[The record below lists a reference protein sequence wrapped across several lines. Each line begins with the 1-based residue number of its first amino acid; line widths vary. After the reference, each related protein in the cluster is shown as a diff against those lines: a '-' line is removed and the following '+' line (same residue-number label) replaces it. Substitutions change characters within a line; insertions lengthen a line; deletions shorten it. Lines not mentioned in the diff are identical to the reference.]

1 MRFTIL
7 AVLVAAAL
15 ALTTAPSEAAWAGYF
30 NKSVEF
36 SFFAPGELKTERGSY
51 SGALAGQRD
60 ATVFQSEEDNIQ
72 YKVIV
77 VDFSARPNDEAALLA
92 EAATAFQTGRT
103 VLADASLGVDRITG
117 RKISVDLPDGAG
129 RSMGAFYF
137 KNGHLIHLQVTV
149 LAANGDYET
158 PDTGRFID
166 SLAFLPSRINPGAI
180 ELTLPK

>member
-7 AVLVAAAL
+7 AVLAAAAL
-15 ALTTAPSEAAWAGYF
+15 TFTTEPSEAAWNGYF
-30 NKSVEF
+30 NKTVEF
-36 SFFAPGELKTERGSY
+36 SFFAPGELKTERGTY
-51 SGALAGQRD
+51 SGALAGQRNT
-60 ATVFQSEEDNIQ
+60 TVFQSEEDNIQ
-72 YKVIV
+72 YRVTV
-77 VDFSARPNDEAALLA
+77 VDFTASPNDEAALLA
-92 EAATAFQTGRT
+92 EAVTGFQAGRK
-103 VLADASLGVDRITG
+103 VLADASLGVDRVTG

-137 KNGHLIHLQVTV
+137 KNGHLIQLQVTV

-180 ELTLPK
+180 ELTLRK